1 MPKQIVLTRP
11 IVCLTSLT
19 LLMFLAMSV
28 SAWAKDRGSFSIGC
42 LTNDTDLQ
50 TAEALA
56 SATDPAASVT
66 VSPASLWPP
75 NHKMRNVTL
84 SMSLPASATNLVA
97 PVEVSLTVND
107 VTDDQV
113 ASDDAGG
120 AGCGRPSSEQGADW
134 SPTDLSSLVA
144 TGALQTASD
153 AVVLDGLQL
162 RGERCAKDGTRT
174 YEISVTCCDTTNS
187 VCDSAP
193 EILTVVTPKSQKK
206 Q

>member
-1 MPKQIVLTRP
+1 
-11 IVCLTSLT
+11 
-19 LLMFLAMSV
+19 MFLAMSV

-84 SMSLPASATNLVA
+84 SIALPASATNLVA

-113 ASDDAGG
+113 ASDDAGE
-120 AGCGRPSSEQGADW
+120 AGCGTSSKQGADW
-134 SPTDLSSLVA
+134 SPTDFSSLVA
-144 TGALQTASD
+144 TGPLQTTSD
-153 AVVLDGLQL
+153 ALVLDGLRL